1 MYQWAFQFCFW
12 NPRWCIFYTTILP
25 LSPISIF
32 LSSIDLKVSS
42 KSVLY
47 KRPMFAI
54 QAIVPLHS
62 KLCDTGKNAS
72 ISRSAWL
79 SDPSSAPL
87 QKNTGLTTSRAQICC
102 QGRNT
107 YLETVFKILAKKT
120 KLRHVNHMTQ
130 SLYPVH
136 GCQLSRQAERC
147 LASILLVYTHF
158 CLLFAVNLKSYL
170 ESFWS
175 LE

>member
-1 MYQWAFQFCFW
+1 MEGNA
-12 NPRWCIFYTTILP
+12 NISHSARLP
-25 LSPISIF
+25 DPQ
-32 LSSIDLKVSS
+32 LSS
-42 KSVLY
+42 
-47 KRPMFAI
+47 
-54 QAIVPLHS
+54 
-62 KLCDTGKNAS
+62 
-72 ISRSAWL
+72 
-79 SDPSSAPL
+79 PSEKGRADDR
-87 QKNTGLTTSRAQICC
+87 RAQIDC

-107 YLETVFKILAKKT
+107 YLETVFEILAKKT

-170 ESFWS
+170 ESF
-175 LE
+175 